1 MGNNYKPNQGAGAV
15 PAPKAQGAAPAA
27 DYITYKNQI
36 TASVM
41 RKIADLQAHGGVS
54 VPTGYNA
61 NNQIYL
67 AFLKLAMMEDQKTH
81 QLILPMVTPQSVA
94 NVLLTMC
101 IKGLSLDKSQCA
113 FIKRGNEL
121 TLQVQYQGNMM
132 LAKRVGAGDPQ
143 AQVIYEGDIFEYE
156 INPRTGKKTI
166 LRHEQKLEN
175 IKNGEGGKHILG
187 AWCLVP
193 YADHPE
199 LDPKVEVMTMEEIR
213 TAWLQ
218 GATKGESPAHKNF
231 PQEMA
236 KRTVINRA
244 CKLFIESSSDTGVY
258 DNAQE
263 PEWQDQ
269 TKADET
275 PTPVAGFSGL
285 PAQAPSEAAVRAA
298 SNDPQADGAKVDKQT
313 GEIIDEA
320 AQDPEPEPAPA
331 PAPAPAP
338 EPAEQQQGTLG
349 DDFFR
354 M

>member
-1 MGNNYKPNQGAGAV
+1 MGNNYKTNQGAGAV

-67 AFLKLAMMEDQKTH
+67 AFLKLAMMEDPKTH

-113 FIKRGNEL
+113 FIKRGSEL

-132 LAKRVGAGDPQ
+132 MAKRYGAGDPQ

-156 INPRTGKKTI
+156 INVHTGKKTV

-285 PAQAPSEAAVRAA
+285 PAQAPSETAIREAAGEQAA
-298 SNDPQADGAKVDKQT
+298 DEDNVDTQT
-313 GEIIDEA
+313 GEIVNEA
-320 AQDPEPEPAPA
+320 QPAPEPEPAPA
-331 PAPAPAP
+331 PAPAPS
-338 EPAEQQQGTLG
+338 PAEQQGTLG
-349 DDFFR
+349 DDFFKA
-354 M
+354 